1 MEKQMVKGSYWLGLL
16 SSLIALGLRSLNA
29 FGIMTPE
36 VVKQGQTVWYMS
48 FYQGSASVFS
58 GRHCHGEL
66 RLGAWRKDLKGIPS
80 HRHFGNRAP
89 LAGRRQTV
97 ECRDIRIS
105 ESEGMASPRCVRL
118 ECVKKKSEECL
129 KKIGDGAPRG
139 LAAQIGQRVLHSRV
153 APIAVLSGHAGHP
166 GVDLILHAGT
176 SRATPSPAIVFP
188 GDQLAMPRQERLR
201 GDGGGQF
208 MKHAP
213 AQFLGSPHG
222 SRSHGAKNQ

>member
-1 MEKQMVKGSYWLGLL
+1 MVVRRIVLATGKSKTETSVSMCHIMRAPFDMERRLLVEKQMVKGSYWLGLL

-129 KKIGDGAPRG
+129 KKVGDGAR
-139 LAAQIGQRVLHSRV
+139 A
-153 APIAVLSGHAGHP
+153 
-166 GVDLILHAGT
+166 T
-176 SRATPSPAIVFP
+176 SRPR
-188 GDQLAMPRQERLR
+188 LAS
-201 GDGGGQF
+201 
-208 MKHAP
+208 AP
-213 AQFLGSPHG
+213 CILG
-222 SRSHGAKNQ
+222 